1 MIKNLTQG
9 SPGKVLW
16 SFSMP
21 MLLSVMFQQLYN
33 VVDSVVAGKF
43 VGEDALAAV
52 GASYPVTMIFM
63 AVATGANV
71 GASVV
76 ISRLFGAG
84 ENRNMKTAINTSIV
98 SVAVLSAILTVFG
111 LIFCWPIL
119 EAMDTPANIFDDAS
133 VYLEIYIGGLIFL
146 FIYNICT
153 GIFTAL
159 GDSKTPLYFL
169 IFSSLGNIVLDVV
182 SVTALDMG
190 VAGVAWATFLAQ
202 GVSSIL
208 AFVTL
213 FRRLS
218 ALSKEK
224 GKLFS
229 LDMLGRI
236 SVMAVP
242 SILQQS
248 FVSVGNIFIQTL
260 VNGYGS
266 AAVAGYSAAVKL
278 NTFAI
283 TSFTTLSSSMSNF
296 TSQNIGAGELK
307 RVRQGFRTGMIMIMC
322 VALPFVIAF
331 VFFGEPMIRLFVD
344 SPTQTAIDTGTTFL
358 VIVAPFYF
366 MAAAKQIADGIL
378 RGAGAVLGFVTSTFS
393 DLLLRVVLAIVFSK
407 PLGMGSTGIWL
418 AWPVGWM
425 ISGVYSL
432 ICYFSGMWVSHA
444 KKQMADAA
452 SD

>member
-1 MIKNLTQG
+1 M
-9 SPGKVLW
+9 LW

-98 SVAVLSAILTVFG
+98 SVAVMSAILTVFG
-111 LIFCWPIL
+111 LIFCRPIL

-331 VFFGEPMIRLFVD
+331 VFFGEPHDKTVCRLADADGHRHRHDISCNSGPV
-344 SPTQTAIDTGTTFL
+344 L
-358 VIVAPFYF
+358 F